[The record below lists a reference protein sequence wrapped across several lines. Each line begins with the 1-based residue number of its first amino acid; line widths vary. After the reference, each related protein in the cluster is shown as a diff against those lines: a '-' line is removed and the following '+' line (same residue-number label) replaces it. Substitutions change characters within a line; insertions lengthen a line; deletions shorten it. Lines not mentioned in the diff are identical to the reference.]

1 MKKAEGE
8 RTMLIE
14 CSRNTGFYGMGS
26 PLELRKNKHKWLYL
40 THNQTKT
47 VEVEE
52 SECTLQVKFFL
63 LKSQPYVVKDSG
75 KLVQLEIQMNPQL
88 VLIYLLLFGAF
99 LIVPLFKLS
108 IIGSFFLLLVFL
120 FFIVTFMNKAY
131 IIKEKF

>member
-1 MKKAEGE
+1 MNKTEGE
-8 RTMLIE
+8 STMLIE

-26 PLELRKNKHKWLYL
+26 PLELRKNQHKWLYL

-52 SECTLQVKFFL
+52 SECTLQVRFFL
-63 LKSQPYVVKDSG
+63 LKSQPFIVKNPDR
-75 KLVQLEIQMNPQL
+75 LVQLEIQMNPQL
-88 VLIYLLLFGAF
+88 LLIYPLFFCAF

-108 IIGSFFLLLVFL
+108 IIGFFFLLIVFL